1 MKCQFGRETRPEKEF
16 LLFVYIWNM
25 GDFDIFVDQRKSSE
39 DKEISYKLS
48 DKLWETIMELRIVIN
63 SVNKKNEFNQGQRN

>member
-1 MKCQFGRETRPEKEF
+1 
-16 LLFVYIWNM
+16 M

-48 DKLWETIMELRIVIN
+48 EKLWATIMELRIVMN
-63 SVNKKNEFNQGQRN
+63 SINKKNEINQGQRN